1 MKLLG
6 IRPAR
11 EAGDRVE
18 LAKESA
24 DQLLAIILRAELV
37 DSAEH
42 ARERSVGIG
51 NGGFRKIFALER
63 EAFTM
68 SEKFFAVEVGW

>member
-18 LAKESA
+18 LAKELA
-24 DQLLAIILRAELV
+24 DQLFAIILRAQLV
-37 DSAEH
+37 DSTEH
-42 ARERSVGIG
+42 ARERRLVNRQELSKPDGPLLVPCDSSRGS
-51 NGGFRKIFALER
+51 F
-63 EAFTM
+63 
-68 SEKFFAVEVGW
+68 GWVN